1 MTWSVE
7 GTYIEACNC
16 EAACPCIF
24 LSPPTEGEC
33 SVLIGWHIDKGRHGD
48 AVLDG
53 LNAALIA
60 FAPGNMKDGQW
71 KVALYLDSRGDDKQ
85 KAALQGIFSGADGG
99 HIANLVPLI
108 GQVLGARPA
117 KISFS
122 ESANR
127 QFRFEVDGAASTE
140 IEAIQGRRRRNDR
153 NQGSAARDIAGT
165 ACDRIPLF
173 TPQDRRF
180 RDQMRCRRA
189 KWLFRRH
196 SHTKT
201 DGSLAASSRDLIF
214 ERRWTAL
221 GIWALAL
228 GGWLVLLWGAAK

>member
-24 LSPPTEGEC
+24 LSPPTEDDC
-33 SVLIGWHIDKGRHGD
+33 RVLVGWHIDKGRHGD

-99 HIANLVPLI
+99 HLANLGPLI
-108 GQVLGARPA
+108 GEVLGARPA
-117 KISFS
+117 RISFS
-122 ESANR
+122 ESGNR

-140 IEAIQGRRRRNDR
+140 MEAIQGQGGGTTEIKGHPLAISPGYPVTVSRASHLRIDDFGIKCEVGGRNGFFAPFAY
-153 NQGSAARDIAGT
+153 QS
-165 ACDRIPLF
+165 
-173 TPQDRRF
+173 
-180 RDQMRCRRA
+180 
-189 KWLFRRH
+189 
-196 SHTKT
+196 
-201 DGSLAASSRDLIF
+201 
-214 ERRWTAL
+214 
-221 GIWALAL
+221 
-228 GGWLVLLWGAAK
+228 

>member
-1 MTWSVE
+1 MRDRQTSEEVLMTWSVE

-24 LSPPTEGEC
+24 LSPPTEDDC
-33 SVLIGWHIDKGRHGD
+33 RVLVGWHIDKGRHGD

-85 KAALQGIFSGADGG
+85 RAALQGIFSGADGG
-99 HIANLVPLI
+99 HLANLGPLI
-108 GQVLGARPA
+108 GEVLGARPA

-122 ESANR
+122 ESGNQ

-140 IEAIQGRRRRNDR
+140 MAPIEGQG
-153 NQGSAARDIAGT
+153 GGT
-165 ACDRIPLF
+165 AEIKGHPLAISPGYPVTASRASHLRIDDF
-173 TPQDRRF
+173 
-180 RDQMRCRRA
+180 
-189 KWLFRRH
+189 
-196 SHTKT
+196 
-201 DGSLAASSRDLIF
+201 
-214 ERRWTAL
+214 
-221 GIWALAL
+221 GIKCEV
-228 GGWLVLLWGAAK
+228 GGRNGFFAPFAYQS

>member
-24 LSPPTEGEC
+24 LSPPTEADC
-33 SVLIGWHIDKGRHGD
+33 KVLVGWHIGKGRHGE

-60 FAPGNMKDGQW
+60 FAPGNMMDGQW

-85 KAALQGIFSGADGG
+85 MAALQGIFSGADGG
-99 HIANLVPLI
+99 HLANLGPLI

-122 ESANR
+122 EGANG
-127 QFRFEVDGAASTE
+127 QYRFEVDGAASTE
-140 IEAIQGRRRRNDR
+140 MEPIQGQGGGTTEIKGHPLAISPGQPVTVSRASHLKIDDFGIKCEVGGRNGFFAPFAY
-153 NQGSAARDIAGT
+153 QS
-165 ACDRIPLF
+165 
-173 TPQDRRF
+173 
-180 RDQMRCRRA
+180 
-189 KWLFRRH
+189 
-196 SHTKT
+196 
-201 DGSLAASSRDLIF
+201 
-214 ERRWTAL
+214 
-221 GIWALAL
+221 
-228 GGWLVLLWGAAK
+228 